1 MAAEAQWTD
10 PAEAQ
15 LDSYLAYLATVRP
28 SPIAEALKDL
38 RDAADAVARRPGLAR
53 PSRWRGLLERSV
65 LRWRKLLVLEPS
77 ASGLLVLA
85 LYDMRQD
92 LSDVDPRTP

>member
-15 LDSYLAYLATVRP
+15 LNSYIAYLAAVRP
-28 SPIAEALKDL
+28 SLIAEALSDL
-38 RDAADAVARRPGLAR
+38 RNSADAVGRRPGIAR
-53 PSRWRGLLERSV
+53 PSRWPGLLERSV
-65 LRWRKLLVLEPS
+65 RRWRKLLVLEPS

-92 LSDVDPRTP
+92 LSAVDPRTR